1 MTTNENDPI
10 QPDTPT
16 EIYTWQNEVEAAA
29 KRSAL
34 HDLLDD
40 PETELN
46 DCDARV
52 VTTYTTPPANNQV
65 SHSSHQDSTPSR
77 DGITEQTISDR
88 EPVDLEVAET
98 LLQLHDATSPEPS
111 SENEQIL
118 PVDVPKQIDIVNE
131 MEAEKEKTLET
142 LPEQSHSNSSAD
154 DDDADTIIYEQAV
167 TPTRENPSVTS
178 PRRGTVIFKH
188 YGIPRRSPKQRI
200 IRKHCC
206 SVCGKSKNSKKEL
219 NDHHRREHSGVI
231 CPTCGKEFATADSY
245 QRHRYI
251 HRNPAQHKCNICDKI
266 LPFESDLQRHMSSH
280 TEGTRWYCSH
290 APCKRNFKRKA
301 DLDLHEVIH
310 TGVLQKCT
318 WPGCKYSNLDPRN
331 VKRHQKSHTQKASV
345 HCTKCDQ
352 VFVFYMQMKR
362 HRDQDH

>member
-1 MTTNENDPI
+1 MTT
-10 QPDTPT
+10 
-16 EIYTWQNEVEAAA
+16 
-29 KRSAL
+29 
-34 HDLLDD
+34 
-40 PETELN
+40 
-46 DCDARV
+46 C
-52 VTTYTTPPANNQV
+52 TTSPANNQA
-65 SHSSHQDSTPSR
+65 SHDSHQDSTPSR

-111 SENEQIL
+111 SENKQIL
-118 PVDVPKQIDIVNE
+118 PVDAPKQVDIVKE
-131 MEAEKEKTLET
+131 MEAEKENNSET
-142 LPEQSHSNSSAD
+142 LPEQSDSNATSD

-178 PRRGTVIFKH
+178 PRCGTVIFKH
-188 YGIPRRSPKQRI
+188 YGIPRRSPKQTI
-200 IRKHCC
+200 IRKHRCL
-206 SVCGKSKNSKKEL
+206 VCGKSKNSKKEL
-219 NDHHRREHSGVI
+219 NDHHRKEHSSVI

-266 LPFESDLQRHMSSH
+266 LPFESDLQRHMNSH

-290 APCKRNFKRKA
+290 TPCKQNFKRKA

-318 WPGCKYSNLDPRN
+318 WLGCKYSNLDPRN

-352 VFVFYMQMKR
+352 VFVFYMQMKH